1 MTEKLHQLENL
12 VNIPVVDVSVVPV
25 VTLAVEVVDGSVEVD
40 VAVVPVLVLSVDTEV
55 AVLAVVDSVDPEVD
69 SVDGLVV
76 DVSVELA
83 VELVDVSVL
92 DTVEPVVPSKEV
104 NPFVSPFTKGRPFRY
119 LYFVPR
125 LICRKNTHTAL
136 RHVCLRLSYKS
147 LHLKCYTEIK
157 LNTQRKRTRHE
168 HLHVPK

>member
-1 MTEKLHQLENL
+1 ME
-12 VNIPVVDVSVVPV
+12 PDVV
-25 VTLAVEVVDGSVEVD
+25 L
-40 VAVVPVLVLSVDTEV
+40 
-55 AVLAVVDSVDPEVD
+55 

-104 NPFVSPFTKGRPFRY
+104 NPYVSPFTKGRPIHY

-125 LICRKNTHTAL
+125 LICRKNKRNAQ

-147 LHLKCYTEIK
+147 LHLK
-157 LNTQRKRTRHE
+157 
-168 HLHVPK
+168 

>member
-1 MTEKLHQLENL
+1 ML
-12 VNIPVVDVSVVPV
+12 
-25 VTLAVEVVDGSVEVD
+25 
-40 VAVVPVLVLSVDTEV
+40 
-55 AVLAVVDSVDPEVD
+55 

-104 NPFVSPFTKGRPFRY
+104 NPYVSPFTKGRPFRY
-119 LYFVPR
+119 LYFVTA
-125 LICRKNTHTAL
+125 IDMSQEHTHTAL

>member
-69 SVDGLVV
+69 STVVSLVV
-76 DVSVELA
+76 DSGVTEVVLSVVPLVVDASVEEA
-83 VELVDVSVL
+83 VVLCVETEVD
-92 DTVEPVVPSKEV
+92 PVV
-104 NPFVSPFTKGRPFRY
+104 
-119 LYFVPR
+119 L
-125 LICRKNTHTAL
+125 A
-136 RHVCLRLSYKS
+136 
-147 LHLKCYTEIK
+147 
-157 LNTQRKRTRHE
+157 
-168 HLHVPK
+168 